1 MACVGHLWR
10 RVLKGPLKAKLGSL
24 SDLCMEE
31 YIGHEHFNGL
41 EVNWLFLIVMD
52 DLKKVTTLKP
62 KILSSSHKLKGSV
75 LITVTQL

>member
-1 MACVGHLWR
+1 MACIGHLWR
-10 RVLKGPLKAKLGSL
+10 HVLKGPLKAKLGSL

-52 DLKKVTTLKP
+52 DLKTESNNFKAQN
-62 KILSSSHKLKGSV
+62 S
-75 LITVTQL
+75 QLQS